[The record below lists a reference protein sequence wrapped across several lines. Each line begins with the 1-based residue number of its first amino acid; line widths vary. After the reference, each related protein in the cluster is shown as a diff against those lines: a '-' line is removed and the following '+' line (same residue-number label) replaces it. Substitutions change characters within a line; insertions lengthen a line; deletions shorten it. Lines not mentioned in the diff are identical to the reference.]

1 MTKRSVVPAPDAV
14 VFPGQGTQRRG
25 MGADF
30 HEAFAIAARV
40 FDEASEAAGEDLR
53 RICFAEDERLHQT
66 EFTQPCILTAQIA
79 VFRVAVEEFGFAP
92 RVFGGHSLGEYTALV
107 AAGALPL
114 ADAVRLVRAR
124 GALMQQA
131 VPAGQGAMAALMLN
145 DIENSPALRL
155 SIEAG
160 AEIANYNSPTQAVI
174 SGSTDSLERAKT
186 ALAASLPDLTFI
198 PLHVSAPFHC
208 SLMQAAVAEFA
219 ARLESCAAR
228 MNPACASDVTSNY
241 TGGFHACEALI
252 ANLVAQ
258 MSSPVRWLDNMRAI
272 GARAGNVYEI
282 GPRPAL
288 TKFFRLIGQ
297 SVIPVTKVA
306 ELRAAADGH
315 PFAPRQFPERPA
327 VPPLPPVTPSEPV
340 ATPAPSLPP
349 MMLPGPVATPA
360 PSLPPM
366 MRPGPVATP
375 APSVPPMML
384 PGPVATPASLAPED
398 LGDLRFLLD
407 HGASL
412 AYVAGGMRMG
422 ISSPELVVC
431 LGRAGVLAFL
441 GLADLRPERAEQDIL
456 QVLAELRDGAPW
468 GANLTADPHDPART
482 GRTVDLL
489 LRHGVPCAE
498 AAGFTAID
506 ADLVRYR
513 ISGLRPGPDGRP
525 LLARRLLA
533 KVSGLDTARQFLAPP
548 PPPLIRQLRER
559 GVITEQE
566 SVLASRVAMADDI
579 CAESYS
585 SGLTL
590 LPAILA
596 LRDAQ
601 HGRGGPGRSDLPAVR
616 VGLGG
621 GLGTPQAVA
630 AAFAMGAD
638 FVLIGSVNQC
648 TPQAAT
654 SALVKDMLAAAGLD
668 DFGTAPDSDL
678 FELGG
683 RVQVLRRGVLFP
695 ARGDKLYQT
704 YLSHAELQAEDVSWL
719 EGRYLRKSIPEVW
732 AELASGYAGWD
743 GAGQEKAAH
752 DGGPRMARVCRWYLT
767 DTLRR
772 ARVGEAGD
780 RLNFQIRSSPA
791 MGAFNLAVRGTPLA
805 DWRNRDAAKVAEFL
819 MSGAA
824 AILGDRRWRPAR
836 VEEYA

>member
-282 GPRPAL
+282 GPRAAL

-349 MMLPGPVATPA
+349 MM
-360 PSLPPM
+360 
-366 MRPGPVATP
+366 RPE
-375 APSVPPMML
+375 
-384 PGPVATPASLAPED
+384 PVATPASLAPED

-456 QVLAELRDGAPW
+456 RVRAELRDGAPW

-638 FVLIGSVNQC
+638 FVLAGSVNQC

-654 SALVKDMLAAAGLD
+654 SALVKDMLAAAGLE

-719 EGRYLRKSIPEVW
+719 EGRYLRKSVPEVW

-743 GAGQEKAAH
+743 GAGQEEAAH

>member
-174 SGSTDSLERAKT
+174 SGSTDSLERAKI

-349 MMLPGPVATPA
+349 MM
-360 PSLPPM
+360 
-366 MRPGPVATP
+366 RPE
-375 APSVPPMML
+375 
-384 PGPVATPASLAPED
+384 PVATPASLAPED

-638 FVLIGSVNQC
+638 FVLAGSVNQC

-743 GAGQEKAAH
+743 GAGQEEAAH

>member
-1 MTKRSVVPAPDAV
+1 MTERSVASAPDAV

-30 HEAFAIAARV
+30 HEEFAIAARV

-79 VFRVAVEEFGFAP
+79 VFRVAVGEFGFAP

-107 AAGALPL
+107 AAQALPL

-145 DIENSPALRL
+145 DIEDSPALRL

-174 SGSTDSLERAKT
+174 SGSTESLGRAKA

-228 MNPACASDVTSNY
+228 MNPACASAVTSNY
-241 TGGFHACEALI
+241 TGGFHTPEALN

-272 GARAGNVYEI
+272 AARAGSVYEI
-282 GPRPAL
+282 GPRAAL

-306 ELRAAADGH
+306 ELRAAAGGH
-315 PFAPRQFPERPA
+315 AFAPREVPTRPA
-327 VPPLPPVTPSEPV
+327 FSVPPRPPVTLPEPVATSVPPQRPVTPQELV
-340 ATPAPSLPP
+340 ATPAP
-349 MMLPGPVATPA
+349 
-360 PSLPPM
+360 
-366 MRPGPVATP
+366 
-375 APSVPPMML
+375 
-384 PGPVATPASLAPED
+384 LAPGD
-398 LGDLRFLLD
+398 LGDPRFLLD

-422 ISSPELVVC
+422 ISSPELVVR

-441 GLADLRPERAEQDIL
+441 GLADLRPERAEQHIL
-456 QVLAELRDGAPW
+456 QVRAELRDGTPW

-498 AAGFTAID
+498 AAGFIGID
-506 ADLVRYR
+506 LDLVRYR
-513 ISGLRPGPDGRP
+513 ISGLRPGPAGRP
-525 LLARRLLA
+525 VLARRLLA

-548 PPPLIRQLRER
+548 PEPLIRQLRER
-559 GVITEQE
+559 GLITEQE
-566 SVLASRVAMADDI
+566 SALASRVAMADDI

-601 HGRGGPGRSDLPAVR
+601 HGRGARGRPGVPAVR

-621 GLGTPQAVA
+621 GLGTPEAVA

-638 FVLIGSVNQC
+638 FVLAGSVHQC
-648 TPQAAT
+648 TRWSRT
-654 SALVKDMLAAAGLD
+654 C
-668 DFGTAPDSDL
+668 
-678 FELGG
+678 
-683 RVQVLRRGVLFP
+683 
-695 ARGDKLYQT
+695 
-704 YLSHAELQAEDVSWL
+704 W
-719 EGRYLRKSIPEVW
+719 
-732 AELASGYAGWD
+732 
-743 GAGQEKAAH
+743 
-752 DGGPRMARVCRWYLT
+752 PRP
-767 DTLRR
+767 
-772 ARVGEAGD
+772 G
-780 RLNFQIRSSPA
+780 
-791 MGAFNLAVRGTPLA
+791 
-805 DWRNRDAAKVAEFL
+805 
-819 MSGAA
+819 
-824 AILGDRRWRPAR
+824 
-836 VEEYA
+836 